1 MSEIHPTIKAF
12 LYRNTMKNAKD
23 TYLAQTSKYQT
34 YNTRSIC
41 EIVKEKAGLPN
52 ADSLEYHVNLFLN
65 EMMELIESGNKINTG
80 YFMAQANIKG
90 SFKSSKDN
98 YDPKRHRVDISF
110 WPGVKSRE
118 KASKMKAEILDVIPM
133 NFGIWRITDVQT
145 GLEVRKLVMNRVIII
160 SGEKIK
166 ITGDDPRAGLY
177 LINTESGNEIHMSAS
192 DLYKNGNAKIML
204 IVPELLPGNYQLKIT
219 TQYGGKG
226 KPLASSR
233 SCIYGNILQV
243 E

>member
-1 MSEIHPTIKAF
+1 MSEIQPTIKAF
-12 LYRNTMKNAKD
+12 LYRNTMKNAKG

-34 YNTRSIC
+34 YNIRSIC
-41 EIVKEKAGLPN
+41 EIVKAKTGLPN
-52 ADSLEYHVNLFLN
+52 ADSLEYHVNLFLS

-80 YFMAQANIKG
+80 YFMAQANVKG
-90 SFKSSKDN
+90 SFNSLSDK
-98 YDPKRHRVDISF
+98 YDPQRHSVDISF
-110 WPGVKSRE
+110 WPGALSRGR
-118 KASKMKAEILDVIPM
+118 ASKMKAEIQDVGSL

-166 ITGDDPRAGLY
+166 ITGDDPKAGLY
-177 LINTESGNEIHMSAS
+177 LINTESGNEIHFSAS
-192 DLYKNGNAKIML
+192 DLYKNGNAKIMF

-226 KPLASSR
+226 KPLATSR
-233 SCIYGNILQV
+233 SCIYGNTLQV
-243 E
+243 D